1 MKLTV
6 NTFQSICYELD
17 DKDIPDEVKKND
29 YEFDNWSDDEI
40 ASYFEKHG
48 KEVQKISGVCGYN
61 YQVPDNHIEWG
72 EITKPEKPKTTQ
84 EDFNECLTRW
94 SKHG

>member
-17 DKDIPDEVKKND
+17 DKDIPDD
-29 YEFDNWSDDEI
+29 DFDDWSDDEI

-48 KEVQKISGVCGYN
+48 KEVQKISDVCGYN

-72 EITKPEKPKTTQ
+72 EIWNYENRK
-84 EDFNECLTRW
+84 R
-94 SKHG
+94 G